1 MTVMAIGH
9 SVPVIMDIN
18 TMDGIINKFIS
29 LEHRETTLDVVPFY
43 QTFGA
48 IYNDKQ
54 DGFDGRNYIYTAFS
68 MDDKI

>member
-1 MTVMAIGH
+1 MTVMAIGN

-18 TMDGIINKFIS
+18 TMDGTINNFIS
-29 LEHRETTLDVVPFY
+29 LEHSETRSDFVPFY

-54 DGFDGRNYIYTAFS
+54 DSFDTKNYIYTAFL
-68 MDDKI
+68 MDEKI